1 MCILLLTTSHPDYAL
16 IVVNNR
22 DEFILRPTSRP
33 HWWSP
38 LNDPALPSSSSS
50 SSSKS
55 GQPAGEPLILSSR
68 DLNRPERG
76 TWLGITRSGNFACL
90 TNYREDD
97 PHEGGAHAVHGVRS
111 RGAIVSAWLG
121 ADPAERT
128 DEFVERI
135 LSGPGVKGVGGF
147 SLACGKLRG
156 RRRGTSTKPR
166 VVSAAAP
173 PPDGDG
179 DGDRD
184 IDPLVII
191 SNRSEHPDKVPRIA
205 SRRGETVGLSNA
217 AFDAAGPPWPKVDR
231 GRSLLD
237 EAVARHAAATT
248 ATAATATN
256 KTGDEDDLVASLFAV
271 LDSDTLPRLPG
282 GGGGGEGDEEAEAE
296 ANFMD
301 YIPLLKHTIFVPP
314 LGDAERRRQTA
325 EFDEAARRAN
335 VAETTTGPNP
345 PASAS
350 TSASRKDRPLTP
362 VAAKAETTPVVHKP
376 AAAAAAVAQ
385 EEADHQ
391 QQQIMG
397 FSTGLYGTQR
407 QTVILIDWDGNVRY
421 TERSLW
427 DEYGN
432 PVERGQGDVTFR
444 FHIDEWHDH
453 AGC

>member
-1 MCILLLTTSHPDYAL
+1 MCIVLLTTSHPDYAL

-33 HWWSP
+33 HWWTPHS
-38 LNDPALPSSSSS
+38 DPAPGGGG
-50 SSSKS
+50 S
-55 GQPAGEPLILSSR
+55 GGEPVILSSR

-90 TNYREDD
+90 TNYREED
-97 PHEGGAHAVHGVRS
+97 PLEGGAHAVHGVRS

-128 DEFVERI
+128 HEFVERI

-147 SLACGKLRG
+147 SLACGKLR
-156 RRRGTSTKPR
+156 RRGAH
-166 VVSAAAP
+166 AAAP
-173 PPDGDG
+173 ARTPAPGAAAVTAPAS
-179 DGDRD
+179 DRD

-191 SNRSEHPDKVPRIA
+191 SNRSEHPDTVPRIA

-217 AFDAAGPPWPKVDR
+217 AFDADGPPWPKVDR
-231 GRSLLD
+231 GRTLLD
-237 EAVARHAAATT
+237 EAVARHAAA
-248 ATAATATN
+248 AAADGSGA
-256 KTGDEDDLVASLFAV
+256 KCEDQLVASLFAV
-271 LDSDTLPRLPG
+271 LDTETLPRLPG
-282 GGGGGEGDEEAEAE
+282 GDE
-296 ANFMD
+296 ANFME

-335 VAETTTGPNP
+335 VAD
-345 PASAS
+345 
-350 TSASRKDRPLTP
+350 TSAAEGQAAAAAAGLTAPDAAGSKDRPLTP

-376 AAAAAAVAQ
+376 AAQ
-385 EEADHQ
+385 D
-391 QQQIMG
+391 QIMG

-407 QTVILIDWDGNVRY
+407 QTIILVDWDGNVRY

-427 DEYGN
+427 DEYGS

-444 FHIDEWHDH
+444 FRVDEWNDH